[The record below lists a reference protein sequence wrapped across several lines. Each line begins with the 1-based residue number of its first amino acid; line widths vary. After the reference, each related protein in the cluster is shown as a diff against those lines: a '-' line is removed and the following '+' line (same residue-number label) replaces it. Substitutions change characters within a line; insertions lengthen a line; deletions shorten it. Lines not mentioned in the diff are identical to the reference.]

1 MSEDRR
7 VSLNAP
13 TNEEPEQ
20 TPEQPPRMA
29 QVKRMDIDPA
39 PSVKEGTVPAQ
50 EFQELEYAE
59 EGPVPAQEFQELEY
73 AEIGPLLRDLRGRL
87 SLRQLEKATGIT
99 YSYLSNIE
107 RGNRRPGFKI
117 LSKLAVYHDVPM
129 RDLLASAGYPPEP
142 AEDGRH
148 TIADIQRSFRFV
160 IEDPQLEVFE
170 KPSEAAPIDLKR
182 YLVQLYEHYT
192 GRKLLDR
199 ERNA

>member
-29 QVKRMDIDPA
+29 QVKRVDIDPA
-39 PSVKEGTVPAQ
+39 PSVKEG
-50 EFQELEYAE
+50 L
-59 EGPVPAQEFQELEY
+59 VPAQEFQELEY

-87 SLRQLEKATGIT
+87 SLRQLEEATGIT

-129 RDLLASAGYPPEP
+129 RDLLAAAGYPPEP

-160 IEDPQLEVFE
+160 MEDPELEVFE

>member
-1 MSEDRR
+1 MPEDRQ

-13 TNEEPEQ
+13 TNEELEQ
-20 TPEQPPRMA
+20 TPGQPPEKA
-29 QVKRMDIDPA
+29 QVKRVDIDPA
-39 PSVKEGTVPAQ
+39 PSVQEGPVPAK
-50 EFQELEYAE
+50 EFQELESAD
-59 EGPVPAQEFQELEY
+59 
-73 AEIGPLLRDLRGRL
+73 IGSLLRDLRGRL

-129 RDLLASAGYPPEP
+129 RDLLAAAGYPPEP

-160 IEDPQLEVFE
+160 IEDPELEVFE